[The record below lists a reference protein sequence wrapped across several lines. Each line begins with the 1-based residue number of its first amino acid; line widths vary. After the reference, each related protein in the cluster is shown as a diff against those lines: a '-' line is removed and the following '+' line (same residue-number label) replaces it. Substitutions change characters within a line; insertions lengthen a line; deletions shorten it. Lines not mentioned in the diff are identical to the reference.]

1 MKKEEIYVVIDS
13 EQTRQ
18 RAIEILERAGEIIDY
33 SNFEFSDILIVH
45 SIDKDWFLTEEH
57 FKKSKQEITLDQ
69 LEQLLNPK
77 KEIKMELDALKL
89 IAESYGFYLV
99 EKPREI
105 KVGDFGKF
113 WDCPTTCPVYGY
125 LQFISKGVYC
135 YSPNSGSSYRNFAHL
150 TEDEKEQL
158 IKNL

>member
-13 EQTRQ
+13 EEKRK
-18 RAIEILERAGEIIDY
+18 RAVKILTDAGENIGDT
-33 SNFEFSDILIVH
+33 NFYENYKYLRFGTKWNIFSINW
-45 SIDKDWFLTEEH
+45 SSQE
-57 FKKSKQEITLDQ
+57 EITLDQ

-77 KEIKMELDALKL
+77 EEVKMELDTLKL

-113 WDCPTTCPVYGY
+113 WDCGTTCPVYGY
-125 LQFISKGVYC
+125 LQFISKGVYI
-135 YSPNSGSSYRNFAHL
+135 YSPESGSSFRNFAHL
-150 TEDEKEQL
+150 TEDEKAQL

>member
-13 EQTRQ
+13 EEKRK
-18 RAIEILERAGEIIDY
+18 RAVFILENAEENIGDTNFDEKYKYLRFDTSNEWNTFSFVWTSETEI
-33 SNFEFSDILIVH
+33 N
-45 SIDKDWFLTEEH
+45 
-57 FKKSKQEITLDQ
+57 LDQ

-77 KEIKMELDALKL
+77 QEIKMELDALKL

-113 WDCPTTCPVYGY
+113 WDSPCTCPVYGY

-135 YSPNSGSSYRNFAHL
+135 YSPASGSSYRNFAHL
-150 TEDEKEQL
+150 INEEKEEL
-158 IKNL
+158 TKNW